1 MQGKIVSET
10 TANAEVYVGL
20 DVSKDRLDV
29 YVHPLGRRLAVANDR
44 LGLKRLTRALNGLAV
59 ALVVIEATSK
69 YHRLAHRTLAQHGY
83 AVAVVNPLRA
93 RLFCEGTGAL
103 AKTDGVDAMMLAVM
117 GAALAPQD
125 KLRAVAPAPEA
136 VEALAELVRAR
147 NDAVADRTM
156 FQNRLATTR
165 DAFLRAELK
174 RRIKAADG
182 QVARLAAEIERR
194 IAADPGLARRFEIL
208 VSIPGVGPAVAAQLL
223 ADLAELGALTGK
235 AATSLAGLAPWPDD
249 SGDRAG
255 PRHIRGG
262 RAGPRRALYWAAL
275 AAARCNP
282 DLKRFYNRLR
292 EAGKKPKV
300 ALVAVMRKLL
310 VLANTLL
317 KEDRLWTPHRP

>member
-44 LGLKRLTRALNGLAV
+44 LGLKRLKRALDGLAV
-59 ALVVIEATSK
+59 ALVVLEATSK
-69 YHRLAHRTLAQHGY
+69 YHRLAHRTLAEHGY

-93 RLFCEGTGAL
+93 RLFAESAGAL
-103 AKTDGVDAMMLAVM
+103 AKTDGVDAMMLAAM

-125 KLRAVAPAPEA
+125 RLRAAAPAPEA
-136 VEALAELVRAR
+136 IEALAELVRAR
-147 NDAVADRTM
+147 NAAVADRTAL
-156 FQNRLATTR
+156 QNRLAASQV
-165 DAFLRAELK
+165 AFLRAELK
-174 RRIKAADG
+174 RRITAADG
-182 QVARLAAEIERR
+182 HVARLAAEITRR

-208 VSIPGVGPAVAAQLL
+208 VSIPGVGPAVAAALL

-235 AATSLAGLAPWPDD
+235 TATGLAGLAPWPDD
-249 SGDRAG
+249 SGDKTG

-262 RAGPRRALYWAAL
+262 RSGPRRALYWAAL

-282 DLKRFYNRLR
+282 DLALFYKRLR